1 MSITERVCELLND
14 RLQMPDS
21 LIQATV

>member
-1 MSITERVCELLND
+1 MSIIERVCELLND